1 MSVDLV
7 VEPVLCLLKKEATG
21 ANENLHQGATSLRD
35 IQYQGNMDS
44 YTGTISI
51 MHAIVMDILPIND
64 QINNQKHQILQLLEL
79 C

>member
-21 ANENLHQGATSLRD
+21 ANKNLHQGATSLRD

-44 YTGTISI
+44 YTGTLSAFYATI
-51 MHAIVMDILPIND
+51 MDNF
-64 QINNQKHQILQLLEL
+64 QINAHVNS
-79 C
+79 